1 MKGHSLVSL
10 EMIIPDFS
18 HHRSIDSCYANTER
32 MPFPTS
38 CLRPSLTWHTFTNV
52 TTLLRDFC
60 KTNIWIVI
68 SATNSSCNESWTLFV
83 YITRKKTGRCAP
95 KKQNTS
101 WQMHWQPK
109 VGENSK
115 TLAQISS
122 AELTYE
128 LFSCGSSPVE
138 MQHML
143 SISVM
148 WWMHLAQK
156 CKPWETHGCF
166 YRPYNTDFSQT
177 APFITNHP
185 PSILMVLKKKCINF
199 TVFSHIS
206 PYS

>member
-1 MKGHSLVSL
+1 MPTQSG
-10 EMIIPDFS
+10 
-18 HHRSIDSCYANTER
+18 C
-32 MPFPTS
+32 PFPHHVCVPPWPDTPLQMSPRYCGTS
-38 CLRPSLTWHTFTNV
+38 VKQIFELWF
-52 TTLLRDFC
+52 LLPTAPAMSRER
-60 KTNIWIVI
+60 V
-68 SATNSSCNESWTLFV
+68 FV